1 MQIKQILSIIQ
12 EKEAAKTSNPA
23 ANVADAASGLLKT
36 FSRLR
41 RLIIDSG
48 ATDHINSS
56 PQLLINSKNI
66 IMPPVSMPSG
76 EQAPITSVG
85 DLPLNSTFTLK
96 MCLVSHPSKWIYYLS
111 AELLQILIIR

>member
-1 MQIKQILSIIQ
+1 MTDGLLEMQIKQILSIIQ

-23 ANVADAASGLLKT
+23 ANAAEVASGLLKT

-56 PQLLINSKNI
+56 PKLLINSSKNI
-66 IMPPVSMPSG
+66 IMLPVSMPSG
-76 EQAPITSVG
+76 E
-85 DLPLNSTFTLK
+85 
-96 MCLVSHPSKWIYYLS
+96 
-111 AELLQILIIR
+111 